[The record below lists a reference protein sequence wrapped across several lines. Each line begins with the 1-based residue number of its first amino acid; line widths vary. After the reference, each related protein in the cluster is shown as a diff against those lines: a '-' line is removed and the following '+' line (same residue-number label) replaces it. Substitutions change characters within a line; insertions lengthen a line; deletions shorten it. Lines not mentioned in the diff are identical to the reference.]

1 VSGGRQ
7 VVANNILERYRDAS
21 LWVYVVWVRRWAI
34 DTRSEIDRVGMLDP
48 RVVHFWDS
56 GATIGQAFLDR
67 FGLDFGGLDYD
78 YFLLFDRDASGG

>member
-1 VSGGRQ
+1 VVS
-7 VVANNILERYRDAS
+7 NNILERYRDAS

-34 DTRSEIDRVGMLDP
+34 DTRSEIDRVGMLEP

-56 GATIGQAFLDR
+56 GAIIGQAFLDR

-78 YFLLFDRDASGG
+78 FFLLFDRDASGG